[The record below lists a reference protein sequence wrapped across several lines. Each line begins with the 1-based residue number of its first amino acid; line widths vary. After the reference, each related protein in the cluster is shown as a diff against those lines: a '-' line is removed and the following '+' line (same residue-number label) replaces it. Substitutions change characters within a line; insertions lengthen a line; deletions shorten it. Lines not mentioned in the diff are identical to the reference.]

1 MQLKVELYETRLEQ
15 RDKNQERLKGFYKR
29 QLDRK
34 DKYAIELRDELNEAK
49 CKLKVIEHGNKI
61 AQRNMHVAQEDLDRD
76 RKTMTESM
84 VKQVRKVANLLGSVR
99 NIRAESAVITANQ
112 VLASSRREAK
122 LSSANRVRVLIFLF
136 ACLFS

>member
-15 RDKNQERLKGFYKR
+15 RDKHQERLKGFYKR

-61 AQRNMHVAQEDLDRD
+61 AQRNIRVAQEDLDRD
-76 RKTMTESM
+76 RKTMTDSM

-99 NIRAESAVITANQ
+99 NIRAESAAITANQ